1 MIRSDITNG
10 DSPHYGQSPGS
21 PKQAGEL
28 PPPVLKDLDKIIN
41 TDFIIVGIGNELR
54 GDDGAGIYTA
64 RKGMKESAGK
74 FIDAGMA
81 IENHI
86 FKITARDEKLV
97 FIVDALS
104 GNGETGEIKV
114 IALDKLDSQGIS
126 THSLSL
132 KMIDQF
138 FKEAGQKVY
147 LVGIQASDS
156 SIGSKMCGKVRKSA
170 DAILEFFINKLKE
183 LKCTN

>member
-74 FIDAGMA
+74 FI
-81 IENHI
+81 
-86 FKITARDEKLV
+86 
-97 FIVDALS
+97 
-104 GNGETGEIKV
+104 
-114 IALDKLDSQGIS
+114 LDKLDSQGIS